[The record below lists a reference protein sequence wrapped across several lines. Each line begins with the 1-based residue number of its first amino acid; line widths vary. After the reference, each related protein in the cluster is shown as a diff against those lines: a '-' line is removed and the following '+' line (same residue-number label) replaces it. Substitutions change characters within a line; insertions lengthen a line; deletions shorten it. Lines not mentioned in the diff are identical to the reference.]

1 MLNPDP
7 LPQPQHQTLQANP
20 RRPRGKGSENAEVV
34 TGGGQEHLLGS
45 YVAGDRG
52 FMTRSGGGVVVGGGG
67 GGYSTTVGFDAAM
80 PGLAGGYAAEAVRA
94 ASVRIGF
101 GVRGRSCI
109 RRGQVLGTSHPK
121 EVDRL
126 TLNPAILQIAIP
138 RTSGTLNSKP

>member
-1 MLNPDP
+1 M
-7 LPQPQHQTLQANP
+7 
-20 RRPRGKGSENAEVV
+20 
-34 TGGGQEHLLGS
+34 
-45 YVAGDRG
+45 AGDRG
-52 FMTRSGGGVVVGGGG
+52 FMTRSGSGGGVVVGGGGGGGG